1 VLCFKKRA
9 DHRPHTKMIIKNSF
23 KTLSEEELEE
33 VLIEIRSGSDDPLFL
48 SLKGDEE
55 DGKKITTGF
64 H

>member
-1 VLCFKKRA
+1 LLKKRA
-9 DHRPHTKMIIKNSF
+9 VIRIGKMFKENSYNP
-23 KTLSEEELEE
+23 LSEEELDEI
-33 VLIEIRSGSDDPLFL
+33 LIEIRSGSDDPLFL

>member
-1 VLCFKKRA
+1 MF
-9 DHRPHTKMIIKNSF
+9 IKSSF
-23 KTLSEEELEE
+23 NPLSEEELEE

-48 SLKGDEE
+48 LSLKGDEE